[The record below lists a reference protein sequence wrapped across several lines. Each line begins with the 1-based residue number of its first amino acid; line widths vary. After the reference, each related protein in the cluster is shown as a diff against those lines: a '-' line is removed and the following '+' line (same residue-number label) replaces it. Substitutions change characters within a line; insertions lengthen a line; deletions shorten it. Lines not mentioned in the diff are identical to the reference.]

1 MAASTYPNSIM
12 LVNGLSIPR
21 TDKTLERYYTLRRVV
36 RAISILLILVLA
48 TSLPLAQ
55 AQTTI
60 SEQSQFQCPL
70 TVFGEYEAQQ
80 VHLQST
86 GDPTTMNVIWSSVT
100 ATGGGAYVQ
109 WFDSDG
115 SIIGEDEAREYCY
128 LGHNMVFYMATMSDL
143 IPGQEVTYKIP
154 SSEQFLEFSFTPI
167 DSNAQHFEWI
177 SIADHGDSA
186 EGEAVSD
193 AIIADTSAQLVT
205 ISGDISYADGDQSVW
220 DDWFNYQQE
229 SMVKIPWITCVGN
242 HENEPGFEFTPY
254 EHRFDSD
261 GEEGSETFWYSR
273 NYPGVHMVFMSTE
286 HDYDVGSPQY
296 TWLEQDLSS
305 VDRTVTPFVIVY
317 GHHPMYSS
325 NSYHGSEVELRDAIE
340 NLYVEK
346 GVDFVIAGHDH
357 FYERTWPVN
366 SETVVDTG
374 TDGLFVRGQAPIH
387 LVIGMAG
394 RAAYEDLDEP
404 QPEWSA
410 YRENNSY
417 GWTKWNYDGE
427 LREISFTFYRI
438 DGTIGDQF
446 TLLESL
452 PVVEESDDEPASVPG
467 FSSLITILAILG
479 ASLQSVIK
487 NRDSIECESN

>member
-1 MAASTYPNSIM
+1 M
-12 LVNGLSIPR
+12 
-21 TDKTLERYYTLRRVV
+21 

-55 AQTTI
+55 AQTF
-60 SEQSQFQCPL
+60 EQITECPF
-70 TVFGEYEAQQ
+70 TFFTFDYEPEQI
-80 VHLQST
+80 HIQST
-86 GDPTTMNVIWSSVT
+86 DDPTTMNVIWASDAS
-100 ATGGGAYVQ
+100 AGGQVSYLIGDDGYLVQ
-109 WFDSDG
+109 S
-115 SIIGEDEAREYCY
+115 EEYCY
-128 LGHNMVFYMATMSDL
+128 AGHNMVFHLATMTDL
-143 IPGQEVTYKIP
+143 IPEVEVTYWVCTAGGGE
-154 SSEQFLEFSFTPI
+154 SECSGNLSFTPI
-167 DSNAQHFEWI
+167 DPNAQNFEWI

-186 EGEAVSD
+186 EAEAVSD

-205 ISGDISYADGDQSVW
+205 ISGDISYADGDQTVW

-229 SMVKIPWITCVGN
+229 SMVRIPWITSVGN
-242 HENEPGFEFTPY
+242 HENEPGFQFTPY

-261 GEEGSETFWYSR
+261 GEAGTETFWYSR

-286 HDYDVGSPQY
+286 HDYSVGSPQY

-305 VDRTVTPFVIVY
+305 VDRSVTPFVIVY
-317 GHHPMYSS
+317 GHSPMYSS
-325 NSYHGSEVELRDAIE
+325 NSYHGSEVELRDAVE

-366 SETVVDTG
+366 SETVIDTG

-394 RAAYEDLDEP
+394 RSAYEDLDEP

-427 LREISFTFYRI
+427 SREISFTFYRI

-452 PVVEESDDEPASVPG
+452 PVAEESDDEPAKIPG
-467 FSSLITILAILG
+467 FSSLISILAILG
-479 ASLQSVIK
+479 ASLQRGIK
-487 NRDSIECESN
+487 NRDSVECE